1 VVWQLPPFILNITV
15 KSTYNEPTVM
25 WRMRHPDGRSAHTV
39 IAPKGPE
46 TLAVVFVNDDLK
58 GVRDFKTWDS
68 AIRWTEQ
75 MSIQLEVMGWQF
87 ADSISRN
94 PKLFDHGTA
103 HHSRRAANRSD
114 IKYLMRKRE
123 ESVNPTGPGQSAAAG
138 GPTPAA
144 QVVMHLGKS
153 VFIRGEVST
162 SEDLTL
168 YGQMEMEGSIRLP
181 HHALTIGL
189 HANVKAGISARAV
202 VIMGTV
208 SGDVSASERVEI
220 QASGSVDGDITTPR
234 LMIAEGGQLRGR
246 VEMSSRTGKV

>member
-1 VVWQLPPFILNITV
+1 MVWQLPRIIPNIPV

-46 TLAVVFVNDDLK
+46 ALTIVFVNGDLK
-58 GVRDFKTWDS
+58 GFRDFKTWDS

-75 MSIQLEVMGWQF
+75 MSIQLEAMGWRF
-87 ADSISRN
+87 ADSIPHN
-94 PKLFDHGTA
+94 PRLFYHGTA
-103 HHSRRAANRSD
+103 NNSWLAANRSD
-114 IKYLMRKRE
+114 IKHLMWKRD
-123 ESVNPTGPGQSAAAG
+123 ESVNPTGPEQSSVAG
-138 GPTPAA
+138 GTTPAA

-153 VFIRGEVST
+153 VFIRGELSM

-168 YGQMEMEGSIRLP
+168 CGQMEGSIRLP
-181 HHALTIGL
+181 HHSLTIGL
-189 HANVKAGISARAV
+189 HANIKAGISAKAV

-220 QASGSVDGDITTPR
+220 QASGSVDGNITTPR
-234 LMIAEGGQLRGR
+234 LIIAEGGQLRGR
-246 VEMSSRTGKV
+246 VEMRAQDR

>member
-1 VVWQLPPFILNITV
+1 MVCQLPPVIRDIAV
-15 KSTYNEPTVM
+15 KSTYNGPTVM

-75 MSIQLEVMGWQF
+75 MSTQLEVMGWQF
-87 ADSISRN
+87 ADSTPRN
-94 PKLFDHGTA
+94 RRLFDHGTA
-103 HHSRRAANRSD
+103 RNSWRTAHRTD
-114 IKYLMRKRE
+114 IKHLMRKRE
-123 ESVNPTGPGQSAAAG
+123 ESVNPTGPDQGAAAG

-144 QVVMHLGKS
+144 HVLMHLGKS

-181 HHALTIGL
+181 HHVLTIGL

-202 VIMGTV
+202 VIMGIV

-234 LMIAEGGQLRGR
+234 LMVVEGGQLRGR